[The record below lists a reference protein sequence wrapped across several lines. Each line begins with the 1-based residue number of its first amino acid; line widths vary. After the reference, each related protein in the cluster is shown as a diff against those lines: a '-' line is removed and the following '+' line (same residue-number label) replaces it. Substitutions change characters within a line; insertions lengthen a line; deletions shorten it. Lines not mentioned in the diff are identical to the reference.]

1 MTYPARIKATKS
13 DGGFQVM
20 CEILHPMETG
30 NRNYAGT
37 SVAILANYITQVTF
51 RKNGEIQAQLLLGK
65 YVSSNPVVGTWFKKL
80 KKGDEISVSWQDI
93 SGNGGQQ
100 SLIIS

>member
-1 MTYPARIKATKS
+1 MSYPARIKTIRS
-13 DGGFQVM
+13 DGGYQVL

-30 NRNYAGT
+30 NRIYPGT

-51 RKNGEIQAQLLLGK
+51 RRNGEIQAELLLGK
-65 YVSSNPVVGTWFKKL
+65 YVSSNPVVGTRFKKL
-80 KKGDEISVSWQDI
+80 KQGDEITVSWQDI

-100 SLIIS
+100 SLVMA